1 MYFSPFIIRNSDGE
15 KIRAAISPMK
25 KKDAVQ
31 TIHEPAWQS
40 NWTNEELAEFE
51 KYSLKTED
59 GELVA
64 LGAYE
69 ILKERVCVHIVYI
82 ESQPESNPTM
92 TKMKKYDG
100 IGCLLIAFGIK
111 LSIDNGC
118 GGDVTFQ
125 AKTPELAKHYVKDF
139 GAFPVSTYGGVA
151 PWYAL
156 SREAEKEIFMT
167 YLEEE

>member
-82 ESQPESNPTM
+82 ESQPET
-92 TKMKKYDG
+92 
-100 IGCLLIAFGIK
+100 IR
-111 LSIDNGC
+111 
-118 GGDVTFQ
+118 Q
-125 AKTPELAKHYVKDF
+125 
-139 GAFPVSTYGGVA
+139 
-151 PWYAL
+151 
-156 SREAEKEIFMT
+156 
-167 YLEEE
+167 

>member
-1 MYFSPFIIRNSDGE
+1 M
-15 KIRAAISPMK
+15 
-25 KKDAVQ
+25 Q

-100 IGCLLIAFGIK
+100 IGRLLI
-111 LSIDNGC
+111 
-118 GGDVTFQ
+118 VTFQ

>member
-1 MYFSPFIIRNSDGE
+1 M
-15 KIRAAISPMK
+15 
-25 KKDAVQ
+25 Q
-31 TIHEPAWQS
+31 TTREPGWQS
-40 NWTNEELAEFE
+40 NWTNEELEEFE

-69 ILKERVCVHIVYI
+69 ILQKKVCVHIVYI

-92 TKMKKYDG
+92 TQEKYNG
-100 IGCLLIAFGIK
+100 IGRLLIAFGIK

-125 AKTPELAKHYVKDF
+125 AKTPELAKHYADDF

-156 SREAEKEIFMT
+156 SRESEKEIFMT

>member
-1 MYFSPFIIRNSDGE
+1 MYFSLFIIRNSDNK
-15 KIRAAISPMK
+15 KIRAVISPMK
-25 KKDAVQ
+25 RKDAVQ
-31 TIHEPAWQS
+31 TTREPGWQS
-40 NWTNEELAEFE
+40 NWTNEELEEFE

-69 ILKERVCVHIVYI
+69 ILQKKVCVHIVYI

-92 TKMKKYDG
+92 TQEKKYNG
-100 IGCLLIAFGIK
+100 IGRLLIAFGIK

-125 AKTPELAKHYVKDF
+125 AKTPELAKHYADDF

-156 SREAEKEIFMT
+156 SRESEKEIFMT

>member
-1 MYFSPFIIRNSDGE
+1 MYFSPFIIRNSDNK
-15 KIRAAISPMK
+15 KIRAVISPMK
-25 KKDAVQ
+25 RKDAVQ
-31 TIHEPAWQS
+31 TTREPGWQS
-40 NWTNEELAEFE
+40 NWTNEELEEFE

-69 ILKERVCVHIVYI
+69 ILQKKVCVHIVYI

-92 TKMKKYDG
+92 TQEKKYNG
-100 IGCLLIAFGIK
+100 IGRLLIAFGIK

-118 GGDVTFQ
+118 GRDVTFQ
-125 AKTPELAKHYVKDF
+125 AKTPELAKHYVDEF

-156 SREAEKEIFMT
+156 SRESEKEIFMT